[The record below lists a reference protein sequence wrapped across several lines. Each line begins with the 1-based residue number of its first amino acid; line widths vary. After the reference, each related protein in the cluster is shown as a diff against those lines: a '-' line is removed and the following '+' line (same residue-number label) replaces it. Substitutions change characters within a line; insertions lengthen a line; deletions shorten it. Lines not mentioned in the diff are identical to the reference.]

1 MNKRRREIIAGNQI
15 SEVQTLH
22 LGQYDQKVLL
32 EGKTRDLPILITLHG
47 GPGFPIP
54 FCVGSR
60 GLFPDLTDRCILVCW
75 DQYGSGSNNAVLP
88 ADFHIEDIVAMTS
101 DLISAL
107 RNQFPQNRIYL
118 FGMSWGSVLTAKV
131 AQRQSENL
139 QGIFTYGQVLRD
151 LLVSDDTITAILD
164 SKAPPGVKG
173 YARAFRD
180 AEVRTAR
187 MFARMS
193 GYVRKYT
200 SGYTHPKEPKSP
212 IAGMIRGILTSP
224 DYRLKDAL
232 AIVSN
237 GYAKNT
243 NILDEV
249 NAIDL
254 REDLRQM
261 RIPYHILQ
269 GETDI
274 VTSTRTIKAFVDA
287 AGNTNLTCTIIPNA
301 AHMPGVN
308 GMRSVMD
315 EIERMR

>member
-88 ADFHIEDIVAMTS
+88 ADFHIKDIVAMTS

-173 YARAFRD
+173 YAR
-180 AEVRTAR
+180 
-187 MFARMS
+187 
-193 GYVRKYT
+193 
-200 SGYTHPKEPKSP
+200 
-212 IAGMIRGILTSP
+212 
-224 DYRLKDAL
+224 
-232 AIVSN
+232 
-237 GYAKNT
+237 
-243 NILDEV
+243 
-249 NAIDL
+249 
-254 REDLRQM
+254 
-261 RIPYHILQ
+261 
-269 GETDI
+269 
-274 VTSTRTIKAFVDA
+274 
-287 AGNTNLTCTIIPNA
+287 C
-301 AHMPGVN
+301 
-308 GMRSVMD
+308 
-315 EIERMR
+315 